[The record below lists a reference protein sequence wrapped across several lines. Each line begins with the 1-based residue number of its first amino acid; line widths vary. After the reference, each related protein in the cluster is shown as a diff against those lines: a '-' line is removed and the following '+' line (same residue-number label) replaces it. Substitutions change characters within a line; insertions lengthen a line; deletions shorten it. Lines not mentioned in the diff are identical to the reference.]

1 VDELDLVKIEHFIFQ
16 LYEYFVSF
24 WSTSKMLIF
33 SPSNVLNTL
42 EELKEETTE
51 GATEEKPEE
60 TIKKEEPKVE
70 KKARAQVSPDSKASK
85 WSQQETQIDE
95 GRKRRAK
102 KSREEKEKTYKFEE
116 HEPDAI
122 PLVCLPGIFALFSAA
137 VLLVLEWV
145 QAELLRSTVGFEVG
159 FDKLQGELVV
169 IFITLFCTSQFID
182 NFLTRRGRQSRP
194 RQIFALCC
202 YSAGFLVP
210 KQIITTCMV
219 LLIDF
224 QLKIAIHITVAV
236 QLIFLFLMAVFWI
249 RGVRRIYSETW
260 RGTIR
265 AALNAGLGALV
276 CYALLSMF
284 IFPEAI
290 TMSVQMGKVTSLFY
304 VGGYA
309 RALDEMDALLKQPL
323 PARVIAGLRV
333 KQTHMRY
340 FVCCDRLIRLKKLVS
355 ALEKA
360 KLHDVHKGPKDHKV
374 IGSVIKEIIPS
385 FGGDMKPNELNKL
398 ELVLEARREGSIA
411 AREELVIKKFVKV
424 PRPLPEPPERI
435 NHEITVLEETI
446 RRNFRTLIA
455 SSSESSEPN
464 SRPEIYGRL
473 KQFEFRCHHYADILQ
488 LRNDIKDLYWA
499 AQRQRLAYLRWLRD
513 APNRYIENIVVKG

>member
-1 VDELDLVKIEHFIFQ
+1 MDELDLIKIEHFIFQ

-33 SPSNVLNTL
+33 SPSTVLNTL
-42 EELKEETTE
+42 EELKEDTTE
-51 GATEEKPEE
+51 EVTEEKPE
-60 TIKKEEPKVE
+60 KEEPEAKE
-70 KKARAQVSPDSKASK
+70 KRKAQVTPDSKASK
-85 WSQQETQIDE
+85 WSQQETQLDE

-102 KSREEKEKTYKFEE
+102 KSRKVEEKTFKFEE
-116 HEPDAI
+116 HKADAI

-145 QAELLRSTVGFEVG
+145 QAELLKGTMAIEVG

-219 LLIDF
+219 MLIDF
-224 QLKIAIHITVAV
+224 QLKIAVHITVAV

-276 CYALLSMF
+276 CYALLSVF

-323 PARVIAGLRV
+323 PARIIAGLRV
-333 KQTHMRY
+333 KKTHMRY
-340 FVCCDRLIRLKKLVS
+340 FVCCDRLIRLEKLVN

-360 KLHDVHKGPKDHKV
+360 QLHEVNKGSNDHKA
-374 IGSVIKEIIPS
+374 IASVIKEIIPS
-385 FGGDMKPNELNKL
+385 FGGDMEPNELNRLEVKL
-398 ELVLEARREGSIA
+398 EAVRAGSIV
-411 AREELVIKKFVKV
+411 AREELAIKKFVKV
-424 PRPLPEPPERI
+424 PRPLPEPPENI
-435 NHEITVLEETI
+435 EEIIKTLEAKI
-446 RRNFRTLIA
+446 HKNFRTLIA
-455 SSSESSEPN
+455 SSLGDEEPN

-473 KQFEFRCHHYADILQ
+473 KQFEFCCHHSADILK
-488 LRNDIKDLYWA
+488 LRNDIKDLYWS

-513 APNRYIENIVVKG
+513 APKRYVENIVIKG